1 MTKRLLSMMIVLIC
15 CLSLTAPAGAEA
27 SDERAPLSLSRTISY
42 TDVPADHW
50 SAASVNRATELGLFQ
65 GVGDNTFG
73 LGQPIS
79 RAAFVT
85 ALTRLFGWEA
95 EMPEENSFT
104 DVTPERWFYTAVET
118 ALANNAIAAADR
130 TFRPT
135 DDIVREEMAA
145 MLIRA
150 LGYTSLAGV
159 AAADYDAPF
168 SDVSI
173 NKGFIVVAHD
183 LGIVGGVGDDLFAAG
198 GTATREQAAAMLV
211 RVHDLLIAQ
220 STQLEEAGEHLTV
233 TVSTPEPE
241 PDAELPTTP
250 LEPLT
255 ELYDTLRKLKN
266 SGADMENAVL
276 CLTAGGQGTVV
287 TDQGEILSSDKLTAQ
302 EVEEVLAQEG
312 VNTYYSARY
321 ECAYCIYA
329 PREGQT
335 VVVWYQSEEGL
346 AAKLQLAR
354 LFGVTQYVLV

>member
-1 MTKRLLSMMIVLIC
+1 MTKRLLSTILVLIC

-27 SDERAPLSLSRTISY
+27 SEERMALSRGRTAAY

-50 SAASVNRATELGLFQ
+50 SASSVNRATELGLFQ
-65 GVGDNTFG
+65 GVEEHTFG

-95 EMPEENSFT
+95 ELPEENTFT
-104 DVTPERWFYTAVET
+104 DVTPERWFYAAVET
-118 ALANNAIAAADR
+118 ALANNAIAASEK

-135 DDIVREEMAA
+135 EDIVREEMAA

-150 LGYTSLAGV
+150 LGYTSLAG
-159 AAADYDAPF
+159 AAAGYGAPF

-183 LGIVGGVGDDLFAAG
+183 LGIVSGVGDDLFAAG

-211 RVHDLLIAQ
+211 RVHDLLTAR
-220 STQLEEAGEHLTV
+220 STQLEEAGDRLTV
-233 TVSTPEPE
+233 AVATPEPD

-266 SGADMENAVL
+266 SGADMDQAVL
-276 CLTAGGQGTVV
+276 RLTAGGRGTVV
-287 TDQGEILSSDKLTAQ
+287 SAQGEILSSDDLTAR
-302 EVEEVLAQEG
+302 EVEELLAQEG

-335 VVVWYQSEEGL
+335 AVVWYQSEESL

-354 LFGVTQYVLV
+354 LFGVTQYVLE